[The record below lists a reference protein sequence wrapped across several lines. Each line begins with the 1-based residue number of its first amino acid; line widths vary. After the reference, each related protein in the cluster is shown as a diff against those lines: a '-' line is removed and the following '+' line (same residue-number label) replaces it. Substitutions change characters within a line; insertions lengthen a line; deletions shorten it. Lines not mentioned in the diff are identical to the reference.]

1 MYNRDSWKC
10 HTCNGANVH
19 EGSRKRYVLRYM
31 SGRQS
36 ANKMRALPERERE
49 RAINRRGVRASIW
62 MHVLI
67 SLSLSFLSFSFYC
80 LYNNLLIATG
90 RTSEWPRLPL
100 DDESRAGRASP
111 PPYLRDGNRIA
122 IRNITY
128 VDYFYA
134 AFYRVLYCHPPEAIL
149 ILFLNRQS
157 PSAGRSACY

>member
-1 MYNRDSWKC
+1 
-10 HTCNGANVH
+10 
-19 EGSRKRYVLRYM
+19 
-31 SGRQS
+31 
-36 ANKMRALPERERE
+36 
-49 RAINRRGVRASIW
+49 

-134 AFYRVLYCHPPEAIL
+134 AFYRVLYCHPPRGNPYS
-149 ILFLNRQS
+149 FLEPTVPQRRTIGLLLGNSFRPLVRVS
-157 PSAGRSACY
+157 NTKTTTETTAYTLAM